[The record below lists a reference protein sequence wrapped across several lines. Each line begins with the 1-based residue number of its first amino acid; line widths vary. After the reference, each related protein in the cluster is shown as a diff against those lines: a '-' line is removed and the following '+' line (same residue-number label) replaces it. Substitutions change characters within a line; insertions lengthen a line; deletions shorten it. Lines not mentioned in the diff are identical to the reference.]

1 MTNMFRVLTIGMGFV
16 ASQLPAVSCLWKAV
30 RIYNV
35 VNVLMQA
42 MSLYWSV
49 SSSYGLA
56 QNVLFKLPRV
66 RRALAIPRTPSE
78 SKHPYKD
85 LLAIVEQ
92 KSKAFIKLQRK

>member
-1 MTNMFRVLTIGMGFV
+1 MIFFPSL
-16 ASQLPAVSCLWKAV
+16 SQV
-30 RIYNV
+30 
-35 VNVLMQA
+35 

-66 RRALAIPRTPSE
+66 RRTLAIPKTPSE

-85 LLAIVEQ
+85 LLVLIKE